1 MPKTFEALFFNKP
14 VAIEVAIRF
23 EIEEELYPTR
33 SSFEILDFAFLRDEA
48 GERWVLAFVYNNVR
62 EPRIFTENQLIGFF
76 ASGDASWS
84 SETSDK
90 NRRWEIRN
98 HHDPVWEIEN
108 ASGQT
113 NDSWTLTLRTA
124 ASIGGQ
130 Y

>member
-1 MPKTFEALFFNKP
+1 M
-14 VAIEVAIRF
+14 AIRF

-48 GERWVLAFVYNNVR
+48 GERWVLAVVYNNVR

-90 NRRWEIRN
+90 NRRWGIRN
-98 HHDPVWEIEN
+98 NHDPVWEIEN
-108 ASGQT
+108 AFGRT
-113 NDSWTLTLRTA
+113 NDPWTLTLRTA
-124 ASIGGQ
+124 ASIGGAVLKFPV
-130 Y
+130 